1 MGLAVSC
8 DDDRK
13 EEKVGVIQGV
23 LIHINAIIT
32 IQNPI
37 SRINSSDRS
46 SLTYLIIVS
55 YACYGV
61 GVLFSSRRS
70 FFQEERIRDCFKQS
84 LFREKN
90 ADSHFHHIHHTK
102 HQMCHSNK
110 EIRQPKHQ
118 IRRLISKDNAT
129 KPPRTPSISK
139 RICQPKHQVHHLPL
153 IKCLLQLK

>member
-1 MGLAVSC
+1 MSRQKIVGLSVSC

-32 IQNPI
+32 IQNPF

-61 GVLFSSRRS
+61 GVLFSSRRTFS
-70 FFQEERIRDCFKQS
+70 QRERKRDCFEPSQS
-84 LFREKN
+84 KEYAN
-90 ADSHFHHIHHTK
+90 QTTK
-102 HQMCHSNK
+102 YA
-110 EIRQPKHQ
+110 
-118 IRRLISKDNAT
+118 IS
-129 KPPRTPSISK
+129 IK
-139 RICQPKHQVHHLPL
+139 RICQSKHQLRLL
-153 IKCLLQLK
+153 ITCWNEYVNLTP